1 MFWPMTILV
10 VVTLVLFALTWL
22 HIRMKADYNQYAATC
37 GRFDDYRRKVD
48 ELVNNHSGYGP
59 TSQHMAALDQ
69 IVTLALYPKAP
80 SGQGDGHF
88 YIPRPETYKT
98 GYSSCAEAA
107 SDAPMRSN
115 ERSITLRELLN
126 RLLKD
131 APVELVHSVDAD
143 WKFVDKPTAPPFV
156 SQMPAFSIDN
166 HKHPLDGVAFAGP
179 ATGPANGSCGTVAV
193 GSSALSL
200 FNDQNW
206 GN

>member
-10 VVTLVLFALTWL
+10 VVTLALFALTWL
-22 HIRMKADYNQYAATC
+22 HIHMKADHNQYAATC

-69 IVTLALYPKAP
+69 IVTLQLYPKAP
-80 SGQGDGHF
+80 GGQGDGHF
-88 YIPRPETYKT
+88 YIPSPETYKT
-98 GYSSCAEAA
+98 GYSSCVEA
-107 SDAPMRSN
+107 SNDAPMRST

-131 APVELVHSVDAD
+131 ATVELVYPVDAD

-156 SQMPAFSIDN
+156 IQMPAFSTDN
-166 HKHPLDGVAFAGP
+166 RKHPLDGIAFAGP
-179 ATGPANGSCGTVAV
+179 VTEPANGSLGA
-193 GSSALSL
+193 GASIFSL
-200 FNDQNW
+200 FNDQN
-206 GN
+206 